1 MPEIRVI
8 EPIIFAPAE
17 KLRVCAY
24 ARVSSDSTDQR
35 NSFAS
40 QVNYYTKYIQAHEGW
55 TFVDIY
61 ADQGIT
67 GTSALKRDEF
77 LRLMRDCRQGKIDR
91 ILVKSVSRFAR
102 NAQDCIEAVRELR
115 QLGVTVYFEKEH
127 INTANMSNEM
137 FLSMMSAFAQEESIS
152 ISKNMRKG
160 AVMRM
165 KNGTF
170 RLSQAPYGY
179 YLDEKG
185 ILIVQQEE
193 SKIVQRIFGN
203 FLSGMGIQEIAA
215 ELQKEH
221 IPKLNG
227 EPIWSYTGILYILTN
242 ERYIGDELFQKRY
255 TTDTLPFQKK
265 INRGQKK
272 QYYAEDTHDPIISR
286 EVFRKAQELLKRKSE
301 RHGHQ
306 NNGQYTFT
314 SLIVCDECGTNFCRR
329 IAKNQRV
336 LWTCRKHFKGKHL
349 CSMESLNETE
359 IQQCFLTLY
368 KKLAEN
374 RQEILG
380 SYLRQLEE
388 LKDKD
393 FMAHPDAMELNRQ
406 IAGLLEQNH
415 TLHRLRAKECI
426 DSAFFIAQ
434 SNELSQKISNL
445 KAELKQY
452 RDLNEYA
459 DFIDNT
465 RLILTILDSPMPVF
479 SSSVFRNIVSRSS
492 S

>member
-185 ILIVQQEE
+185 ILIIQQEE

-272 QYYAEDTHDPIISR
+272 QYYAEDGDLRTINPR
-286 EVFRKAQELLKRKSE
+286 ELPHFDLLCGGFPCQSFSVAGRRLGFRDTRGTVFFEIA
-301 RHGHQ
+301 
-306 NNGQYTFT
+306 
-314 SLIVCDECGTNFCRR
+314 R
-329 IAKNQRV
+329 I
-336 LWTCRKHFKGKHL
+336 
-349 CSMESLNETE
+349 
-359 IQQCFLTLY
+359 
-368 KKLAEN
+368 LAEK
-374 RQEILG
+374 RPPFL
-380 SYLRQLEE
+380 LLENV
-388 LKDKD
+388 L
-393 FMAHPDAMELNRQ
+393 
-406 IAGLLEQNH
+406 GLLSH
-415 TLHRLRAKECI
+415 DSGRTL
-426 DSAFFIAQ
+426 
-434 SNELSQKISNL
+434 N
-445 KAELKQY
+445 
-452 RDLNEYA
+452 
-459 DFIDNT
+459 
-465 RLILTILDSPMPVF
+465 
-479 SSSVFRNIVSRSS
+479 
-492 S
+492 